1 MKADLLLAID
11 QGTTGTT
18 SLVMDT
24 SGATLGRAT
33 REFRQ
38 HFPEPGLVEHDAE
51 EIWQSVLDAVKSAL
65 AAAGVDGDRIAA
77 IGITNQRETTLVWER
92 ATGRPI
98 RRAIVWQDRRTAG
111 RCAEL
116 RAAGHEEAV
125 QATTGLVLDP
135 YFSGTK
141 LAWILD
147 HVEGARARAERGEL
161 AFGTIDSFLVF
172 RLSGDTAGGA
182 PVHITDI
189 TNASRT
195 LLMSLK
201 TLDWDDAMLSLFQVP
216 RAVLPK
222 ITGSAERV
230 AVTRGFPSL
239 PDGIP
244 IAGIAGDQQAAL
256 FGQACFGVGDA
267 KCTYGT
273 GAFVLSNIG
282 RAPIRSRF
290 GLLTTV
296 AWKIGAEV
304 TFALEGSAF
313 IAGAAVQWL
322 RDGLGLI
329 KSASDI
335 EGLARCV
342 PSSGG
347 VSFVPALSGLGAP
360 YWDANARGLITGIT
374 RGTTAAHLARATLE
388 GIALEVN
395 DLLAAMAEDLG
406 KPLAKM
412 RVDGGAAA
420 NDLLMQFQ
428 ADVSAMAI
436 ERTAELESTA
446 RGAAMLAGVGA
457 GLFRD
462 VTEAAGMSKVDRLF
476 QIEMTRESREAHR
489 RQWADAVARTRT
501 TLERSSSRTS

>member
-1 MKADLLLAID
+1 MTRTADLLLAID

-24 SGATLGRAT
+24 AGDTLGRAT
-33 REFRQ
+33 CEFRQ
-38 HFPEPGLVEHDAE
+38 HFPAPGQVEHDPE
-51 EIWQSVLDAVKSAL
+51 EIWQSVLLAVKGAL
-65 AAAGVDGDRIAA
+65 HNARVAGERIAA

-98 RRAIVWQDRRTAG
+98 HRAIVWQDRRTAD

-116 RAAGHEEAV
+116 REGGHEAQV
-125 QATTGLVLDP
+125 RATTGLVLDP

-161 AFGTIDSFLVF
+161 AFGTIDSYLVW
-172 RLSGDTAGGA
+172 RLSGASRGSA
-182 PVHITDI
+182 VHVTDV

-195 LLMSLK
+195 LLMSLA
-201 TLDWDDAMLSLFQVP
+201 TLDWDDAMLALFRVP

-222 ITGSAERV
+222 ITGSAERI
-230 AVTRGFPSL
+230 AQTRGFPHL

-256 FGQACFGVGDA
+256 FGQACFNVGEV

-273 GAFVLSNIG
+273 GAFVLANIG
-282 RAPIRSRF
+282 EKPIQSRF

-296 AWKIGAEV
+296 AWKVGGRV

-329 KSASDI
+329 TTAAEI
-335 EGLARCV
+335 EVLAHRV
-342 PSSGG
+342 RSSEG
-347 VSFVPALSGLGAP
+347 VTFVPALSGLGAP
-360 YWDANARGLITGIT
+360 YWDPGARGLITGIT
-374 RGTTAAHLARATLE
+374 RGTTAAHLCRATLE

-395 DLLAAMAEDLG
+395 DLLVAMADDLG
-406 KPLAKM
+406 HPLARM

-420 NDLLMQFQ
+420 NNLLMQFQ
-428 ADVSAMAI
+428 ADVARVAI
-436 ERTAELESTA
+436 ERPAELESTA

-462 VTEAAGMSKVDRLF
+462 IFEAAGMSKADRLF
-476 QIEMTRESREAHR
+476 NVEMSPETCEKHR
-489 RQWADAVARTRT
+489 RAWASAVARA
-501 TLERSSSRTS
+501 RSTMEA